1 MAVSA
6 IVKDGQ
12 LLETAS
18 QKSVSSASA
27 TSSTSK
33 TENNGY
39 DKDSFLQLLV
49 AQMKYQDPLEPTS
62 NTEYISQYATF
73 SQVEQLQNMAS
84 TMDLSRA
91 SGYVGQ
97 MVQISSTDSKGET
110 TIVEGVVDYVKYEN
124 QKAYVSIDGELYS
137 ADDITAVIDSTYN
150 TAVEIANAFAEAINR
165 LPSLAN
171 LTTADID
178 KVNALSEGYDA
189 MTSYQQSFIDQSY
202 VDLLKEY
209 YQRCQAM
216 VADQKAAAEA
226 EAEKSK
232 NEESKAEKDSSDA
245 GINEMESKI
254 EEVSPTE
261 TVTSGT
267 TA

>member
-1 MAVSA
+1 MSVSA
-6 IVKDGQ
+6 VVKDGQ
-12 LLETAS
+12 LMETMS
-18 QKSVSSASA
+18 QKSVSQASA
-27 TSSTSK
+27 TSSTPK

-110 TIVEGVVDYVKYEN
+110 TVVEGVVDYVKYEN

-137 ADDITAVIDSTYN
+137 ADDITAVVDSTYN
-150 TAVEIANAFAEAINR
+150 TAVTIANAFADAIDK
-165 LPSLAN
+165 LPTFAN
-171 LTTADID
+171 LTTADADKINALVESFNSMTGYQQGFID
-178 KVNALSEGYDA
+178 K
-189 MTSYQQSFIDQSY
+189 SY
-202 VDLLKEY
+202 VDLLNEY
-209 YQRCQAM
+209 HARIEAM
-216 VADQKAAAEA
+216 LKDQEAAAE
-226 EAEKSK
+226 
-232 NEESKAEKDSSDA
+232 
-245 GINEMESKI
+245 
-254 EEVSPTE
+254 
-261 TVTSGT
+261 T
-267 TA
+267 TAAENSTVS